1 MFRAVAAS
9 SSRKLLFANGRRFSS
24 AAAASAHSML
34 ANALDS
40 KIKHITEMRRPE
52 APAEFPFKIEHNLG
66 GYVSMTREL
75 AGEEI
80 EVRLVDEKHKDKS
93 ASDSSSVDLKIEIYK
108 SDGKSMNFAATAS
121 ADDIVIQ
128 KLTAKDSHYD
138 VICSQLCIK
147 PKSELQEALG
157 EFLHARGI
165 EKSIGG
171 FLYDYTMWNS
181 QKCDQL
187 GVEELEKLKDDVR
200 KSDVEE
206 LEKLK
211 NVVTNWWR

>member
-1 MFRAVAAS
+1 MFRAVASSS

-24 AAAASAHSML
+24 AAAAAHSML

-40 KIKHITEMRRPE
+40 KIKHITQMRPE
-52 APAEFPFKIEHNLG
+52 PPAEFPFKIEHNLG
-66 GYVSMTREL
+66 CYVSMTREL

-93 ASDSSSVDLKIEIYK
+93 VSDSSSVDLKIEIYK

-121 ADDIVIQ
+121 AEKIVIQ
-128 KLTAKDSHYD
+128 KLTTKDGD
-138 VICSQLCIK
+138 NNVICSQLCIE
-147 PKSELQEALG
+147 PKSKLQKALG

-187 GVEELEKLKDDVR
+187 
-200 KSDVEE
+200 DVEE

>member
-9 SSRKLLFANGRRFSS
+9 SSRKLLFGNGRRFSS
-24 AAAASAHSML
+24 AAAAHSML
-34 ANALDS
+34 VNALDS
-40 KIKHITEMRRPE
+40 KIKHITQMRPE
-52 APAEFPFKIEHNLG
+52 APAEFPFKIEHNFG

-93 ASDSSSVDLKIEIYK
+93 VSDSSSVDLKIEIYK
-108 SDGKSMNFAATAS
+108 ADGKSMNFAATAS
-121 ADDIVIQ
+121 ADEIVIQ
-128 KLTAKDSHYD
+128 KLTTKDGD
-138 VICSQLCIK
+138 NNVVCSQLCIE
-147 PKSELQEALG
+147 PESELQKALG

-181 QKCDQL
+181 QKSDQL
-187 GVEELEKLKDDVR
+187 
-200 KSDVEE
+200 DVEQ
-206 LEKLK
+206 LVKLK
-211 NVVTNWWR
+211 NVVTNW